1 MDSSLPEIVIQP
13 DGTLLIPRGNHV
25 DNQFFISLLKDLVED
40 QDALLSF
47 FEVSEQSEVI
57 FGTPGLC
64 G

>member
-1 MDSSLPEIVIQP
+1 MPEIIIQS
-13 DGTLLIPRGNHV
+13 DGNLLVPRGV
-25 DNQFFISLLKDLVED
+25 SADNQFFISLLKELVDEES

-47 FEVSEQSEVI
+47 FEVSEQSERI

>member
-1 MDSSLPEIVIQP
+1 MPDIVIQP
-13 DGTLLIPRGNHV
+13 DGSLLIPRGHSA
-25 DNQFFISLLKDLVED
+25 DNQFFISLLKDLTDKDVQE
-40 QDALLSF
+40 LLSGF

>member
-1 MDSSLPEIVIQP
+1 MPEIIIQP
-13 DGTLLIPRGNHV
+13 DGSLLIPRGYSA
-25 DNQFFISLLKDLVED
+25 DNQFFISLLKDLVNED
-40 QDALLSF
+40 VQNSLVGF